1 MNSNANTNKQIEFD
15 RYLPIANISR
25 IIKTNLPSEVKLS
38 KEAKETFQEC
48 VSEFI
53 SFITS
58 EASDKCLSEK
68 RKTINGDD
76 LIHALSALGF
86 DHYKN
91 ILKVYLDKHKESMK
105 INTMTTNIEGNINNI
120 NISEN
125 NQIDDNN
132 YNNDNSISN
141 INNEIENYKNNHENE
156 EKKLELINN
165 KIKKEEN

>member
-58 EASDKCLSEK
+58 EASDKCNIEK
-68 RKTINGDD
+68 RKTINGED
-76 LIHALSALGF
+76 IIYALSNLGF
-86 DHYKN
+86 EHYNN
-91 ILKVYLDKHKESMK
+91 ILKVYLEKYRESQK
-105 INTMTTNIEGNINNI
+105 SLNNI
-120 NISEN
+120 IN
-125 NQIDDNN
+125 DD
-132 YNNDNSISN
+132 
-141 INNEIENYKNNHENE
+141 
-156 EKKLELINN
+156 
-165 KIKKEEN
+165 KIKEENSEMKEDESNFNE